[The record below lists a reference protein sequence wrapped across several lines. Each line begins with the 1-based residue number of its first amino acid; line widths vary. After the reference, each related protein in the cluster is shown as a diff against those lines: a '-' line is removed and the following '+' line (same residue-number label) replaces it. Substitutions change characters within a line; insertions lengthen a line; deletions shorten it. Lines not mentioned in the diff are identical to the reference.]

1 MPIAVTVQN
10 YLIREGVPFDVIAHA
25 HTLDSAH
32 SAQAAHIPGDQLA
45 KGIVL
50 KDEQGYLI
58 AVVPATH
65 RLDLGAVRREL
76 NRPLGLATEQELP
89 GLFTDCEPGAIP
101 PLGKAYGIGAI
112 LDESLVSA
120 RPVYFEVGDHQ
131 ELVRVSGADF
141 LKLMAD
147 APRARISHHITL

>member
-1 MPIAVTVQN
+1 MTIAASVQN
-10 YLIREGVPFDVIAHA
+10 YLSRQGVPFDIIAHE
-25 HTLDSAH
+25 HTSDSAH

-65 RLDLGAVRREL
+65 RLDLGAVRTQL
-76 NRPLGLATEQELP
+76 NRPLGLATERELP
-89 GLFTDCEPGAIP
+89 GLFADCEPGAIP
-101 PLGKAYGIGAI
+101 PLGKAYGIGTI
-112 LDESLVSA
+112 LDESLVST
-120 RPVYFEVGDHQ
+120 RPIYFEAGDHQ
-131 ELVRVSGADF
+131 ELMRVSGGDF

-147 APRARISHHITL
+147 APRARISHHVTL